1 MEITGVSRSFGGV
14 SALSDVSL
22 SVCPGEVVALC
33 GDNGAGK
40 STLVKVIAGILSPNS
55 GEITFEGQR
64 ITLGTPKAATQHGI
78 QTVYQDLALCDNLD
92 TVQNLFL
99 GRERS
104 ARWFTGG
111 ALDRAAMEGAAGRI
125 LTELDVKIRD
135 LTEPVGSLSGG
146 QRQCVAI
153 LRALITDPKVMVLDE
168 PTAALGVAQRRQV
181 LALIQRL
188 KADGRA
194 VVVISHDLGD
204 VLEIA
209 DRVVVLR
216 LGRKVAEFERGK
228 YTREDLVSRITG
240 ADNSIAA

>member
-1 MEITGVSRSFGGV
+1 MPS
-14 SALSDVSL
+14 
-22 SVCPGEVVALC
+22 
-33 GDNGAGK
+33 GAPKGCLAWHRP
-40 STLVKVIAGILSPNS
+40 ST
-55 GEITFEGQR
+55 R
-64 ITLGTPKAATQHGI
+64 IW
-78 QTVYQDLALCDNLD
+78 LCDNLD
-92 TVQNLFL
+92 TVRNLFL

-104 ARWFTGG
+104 ASLVHGKG
-111 ALDRAAMEGAAGRI
+111 AGPCRDGKSLPAASDG
-125 LTELDVKIRD
+125 LDVRTD
-135 LTEPVGSLSGG
+135 LTKPVSSLSSS

-240 ADNSIAA
+240 ADDSIAA